1 MLPPGHEIVDPG
13 LADLRAGRW
22 TPEAYAV
29 LEARPRLVRAGV
41 EVPDVDVERPSH
53 RLYELLEAED
63 VGTAHGRH
71 HAILRRLVSY
81 CRTVEGAQR
90 R

>member
-22 TPEAYAV
+22 TADAYAV
-29 LEARPRLVRAGV
+29 LEARPRLVLAGV
-41 EVPDVDVERPSH
+41 DVPDISVERPSH

-63 VGTAHGRH
+63 VATAHGRH

-81 CRTVEGAQR
+81 CRTVENGHR